1 MIYSMKKQIAAAA
14 LLFCI
19 YNCSAQTATPQKQV
33 DTTVTIDTALT
44 AKNIDKAFKKVE
56 VESKFP
62 GGERAWINFLQEN
75 LTYPKKAIRKK
86 IQGTV
91 VLQFIVDRDG
101 TVSDIE
107 AISGPEEL
115 QQGAID
121 VLKKTPNWIPAIQG
135 GKKVKSYKKQPIV
148 FRIE

>member
-1 MIYSMKKQIAAAA
+1 MKKQITVAA

-19 YNCSAQTATPQKQV
+19 YNCAAQTVTAQKQV
-33 DTTVTIDTALT
+33 DTTVTIDTSLT
-44 AKNIDKAFKKVE
+44 ARDIDKAFKKVE
-56 VESKFP
+56 IESKFP

-75 LTYPKKAIRKK
+75 LTYPKKAVRKK
-86 IQGTV
+86 VQGTV

-121 VLKKTPNWIPAIQG
+121 VLKKTPNWIPATQG
-135 GKKVKSYKKQPIV
+135 GRKVKSYKKQPIV

>member
-1 MIYSMKKQIAAAA
+1 MKKQIAAAA

-19 YNCSAQTATPQKQV
+19 YNCFAQNATAQKQV
-33 DTTVTIDTALT
+33 DTTITIDSALT
-44 AKNIDKAFKKVE
+44 SKDVDKAFKKVE
-56 VESKFP
+56 IESKFP
-62 GGERAWINFLQEN
+62 GGERAWLNFLQEN
-75 LTYPKKAIRKK
+75 LTYPKKAVRKN

-91 VLQFIVDRDG
+91 VLQFIVDTDG

-115 QQGAID
+115 QQGAINM
-121 VLKKTPNWIPAIQG
+121 LKKTPNWIPAILNG
-135 GKKVKSYKKQPIV
+135 TKVKSYKKQPIV

>member
-1 MIYSMKKQIAAAA
+1 MKKQITVAA

-19 YNCSAQTATPQKQV
+19 YNCGAQTATAQKQV

-44 AKNIDKAFKKVE
+44 ARDIDKAFKKVE
-56 VESKFP
+56 IESKFP

-75 LTYPKKAIRKK
+75 LTYPKKAVRKK
-86 IQGTV
+86 VQGTV

-121 VLKKTPNWIPAIQG
+121 VLKKTPNWIPATQG
-135 GKKVKSYKKQPIV
+135 GRKVKSYKKQPIV

>member
-1 MIYSMKKQIAAAA
+1 MKKQIAAFA

-19 YNCSAQTATPQKQV
+19 YNCSAQTAPAQKQV

-44 AKNIDKAFKKVE
+44 AKDLDRVQKKVE
-56 VESKFP
+56 IESKFP
-62 GGERAWINFLQEN
+62 GGERGWINFLQEN
-75 LTYPKKAIRKK
+75 ITYPKKAVRKK

-121 VLKKTPNWIPAIQG
+121 VLKKTPNWIPATQG
-135 GKKVKSYKKQPIV
+135 GRKVKSYKKQPIV